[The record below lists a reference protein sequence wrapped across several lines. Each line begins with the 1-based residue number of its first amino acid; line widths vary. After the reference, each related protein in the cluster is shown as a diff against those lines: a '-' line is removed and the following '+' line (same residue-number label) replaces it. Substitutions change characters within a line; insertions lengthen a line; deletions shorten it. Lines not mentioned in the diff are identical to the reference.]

1 MPAFARIL
9 AALAV
14 VLVPALAAG
23 CAARPAAPVQPDEL
37 VLPHE
42 AVPPGVRPMSREL
55 EEMGSQ

>member
-1 MPAFARIL
+1 M
-9 AALAV
+9 ALAV
-14 VLVPALAAG
+14 VLLPALAAG

-37 VLPHE
+37 VLPQE